1 MPWRS
6 RQQVSEKRGVMIA
19 VPVDKARRR
28 EPIEVVKEIG
38 VARPLRLAVRSRV
51 VMIAVPADKARAKYE
66 QTTTKQ
72 M

>member
-28 EPIEVVKEIG
+28 EPIEVVK
-38 VARPLRLAVRSRV
+38 RLPSHDVPSRAA
-51 VMIAVPADKARAKYE
+51 MIAALVDNDRPC
-66 QTTTKQ
+66 QP